1 MNALGRRC
9 SVSSEFP
16 TGNGRV
22 DIHLKCNNKEGVIEV
37 KSFRDMHTLEQSI
50 VQASQYANRLNLQS
64 IVLVVFFTGVEE
76 EEVIQL
82 KAQREINDVVVYVE
96 PVII

>member
-1 MNALGRRC
+1 MSLKGGSNPR
-9 SVSSEFP
+9 SVK
-16 TGNGRV
+16 
-22 DIHLKCNNKEGVIEV
+22 DIHP
-37 KSFRDMHTLEQSI
+37 REQSI